1 MNDLHWLTAA
11 EISAAYAA
19 RRLSPV
25 ELLRALLDRIEARD
39 QRINAFIKVDA
50 EGAFDAARQAEKDIV
65 AGRARGPLHGV
76 PIAIKDNIDIAGL
89 PTTCHSKILVDN
101 IAHMDAQV
109 IGRLRAAGA
118 ILLGKLSLHEF
129 AFGGPSKELPFPFA
143 RNPWN
148 LDCQPGGSSSGSG
161 AALAAGFVP
170 LALGTDTG
178 GSIRNPAGLCG
189 VVGLKPTYGLV
200 SRRGVFPLAFTL
212 DHVGPLARSVSDI
225 ALTLDAIAGHDPA
238 DPGSAAVS
246 GKQFGADLGRGVRG
260 LRIGFVRHF
269 HETDMVADP
278 EVAAALEEAVRVL
291 RQEGAEVRDIR
302 LPRLQEIAAVQ
313 RMILLAEGWAVHA
326 KWMRERPGDYAT
338 PTRRKV
344 LSGVFVTAGE
354 LVHAQQCR
362 TQMIDAIDDALR
374 DVDVLLTA
382 NGMDPAVRFDDAN
395 AMARVY
401 PRQARSPFN
410 LTGHPALAMM
420 SGLSKSGLPLSLQ
433 LVGRAFEEVTLLRV
447 AAAYERATNWHTY
460 RPPTNED
467 VGGKQSELSRSA
479 AATA

>member
-25 ELLRALLDRIEARD
+25 ELVQALLERIEARD
-39 QRINAFIKVDA
+39 PQINAFIKVDA
-50 EGAFDAARQAEKDIV
+50 EGALDAARQAERDIL
-65 AGRARGPLHGV
+65 AGRTRGALHGV
-76 PIAIKDNIDIAGL
+76 PIAIKDIIDIAGL
-89 PTTCHSKILVDN
+89 PTTCHSKILAGN
-101 IAHMDAQV
+101 MAHADAQV
-109 IGRLRAAGA
+109 IGQLRAAGA
-118 ILLGKLSLHEF
+118 ILMGKLSLHEF

-143 RNPWN
+143 RNPWS
-148 LDCQPGGSSSGSG
+148 LECQPGGSSSGSG

-189 VVGLKPTYGLV
+189 VIGLKPTYGLV

-212 DHVGPLARSVSDI
+212 DHVGPLARSVADI

-246 GKQFGADLGRGVRG
+246 GKRFGADLARG
-260 LRIGFVRHF
+260 LRGLRVGFVRHF
-269 HETDMVADP
+269 HESDMVADP
-278 EVAAALEEAVRVL
+278 EVAAALDEAARVL
-291 RQEGAEVRDIR
+291 AREGAQVCDIR

-313 RMILLAEGWAVHA
+313 RMILMAEAWAVHA
-326 KWMRERPGDYAT
+326 KWLRERPGDYTA
-338 PTRRKV
+338 PTRRKL
-344 LSGVFVTAGE
+344 LSGVFVTAGD

-362 TQMIDAIDDALR
+362 AQMIDAVDDALR
-374 DVDVLLTA
+374 DVDLLLTV
-382 NGMDPAVRFDDAN
+382 NGMDPAVRLDDLD

-410 LTGHPALAMM
+410 LTGHPALAIM
-420 SGLSKSGLPLSLQ
+420 SGLSRSGLPLSLQ
-433 LVGRAFEEVTLLRV
+433 LVGRAYDEVTLLR
-447 AAAYERATNWHTY
+447 AGAAYERATNWHTY
-460 RPPTNED
+460 RPPTND
-467 VGGKQSELSRSA
+467 VVGGKQGELSRGA
-479 AATA
+479 VAIA